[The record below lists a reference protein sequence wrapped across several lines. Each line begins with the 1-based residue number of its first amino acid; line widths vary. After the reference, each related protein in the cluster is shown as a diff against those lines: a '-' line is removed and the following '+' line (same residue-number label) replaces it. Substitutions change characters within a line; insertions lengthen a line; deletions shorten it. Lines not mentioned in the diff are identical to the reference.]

1 MFRVFTCNV
10 SLSLFLTSYLMKD
23 VAGLMGSAA
32 YPFNAWFLLKNYH
45 TYLNKPAAFIYKVW
59 LSMYDFLVDIS
70 R

>member
-1 MFRVFTCNV
+1 
-10 SLSLFLTSYLMKD
+10 MKD